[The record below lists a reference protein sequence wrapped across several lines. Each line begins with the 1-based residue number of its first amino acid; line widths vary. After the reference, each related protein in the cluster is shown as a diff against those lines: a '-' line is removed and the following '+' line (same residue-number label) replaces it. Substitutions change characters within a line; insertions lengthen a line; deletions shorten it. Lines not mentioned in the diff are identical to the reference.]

1 MIIPHTA
8 GNNRLQSISTMV
20 ERLAARALE
29 EALQDT
35 PVVLIHGPRQ
45 SGKSTLAQAAAKN
58 HFGGNYVTLDDP
70 LILEEARTN
79 PSSFIKGKN
88 PPLVIDEVQR
98 APELFLAIKLFID
111 RNRKPGQFLLTGS
124 ANVLVL
130 PKVADSLAGRMEPI
144 DLLPFSQA
152 ELEVATSNFTDMV
165 FGKDL
170 PAGFHP
176 SSKDDL
182 VQRIAKGGFPEP
194 VQRSSE
200 SRREAWFQ
208 SYVRTVLDRDVR
220 DLSNVTGLTQM
231 PRLLALLSARS
242 GSTLNISSLSVDTGV
257 PHTTLTRYIDLFKAL
272 FLVHLVP
279 AWSANVETRLAKSSK
294 AFIVDTGLLCYLT
307 GMDAKAL
314 ATDALRFEPA
324 LKTFVANELQKLS
337 SAGRVKPWL
346 FHLRTVK
353 QKQVDFVLEARDG
366 RVVGV
371 DVVAGHAVSN
381 DDFEGLRFLAELTG
395 ARFHRGVILYD
406 GDEVV
411 SIGPHL
417 VAMPITAL
425 WSP

>member
-1 MIIPHTA
+1 
-8 GNNRLQSISTMV
+8 MV
-20 ERLAARALE
+20 ERSAARAVE
-29 EALQDT
+29 DALQDT

-45 SGKSTLAQAAAKN
+45 AGKSTLAQAAAKS

-152 ELEVATSNFTDMV
+152 ELESAESNFTDAV

-170 PAGFHP
+170 PNYGGHA
-176 SSKDDL
+176 SSREDL
-182 VQRIAKGGFPEP
+182 IQRIVRGGFPEP
-194 VQRSSE
+194 VSRSSE
-200 SRREAWFQ
+200 ARREAWFQ

-231 PRLLALLSARS
+231 PRLLSLLSARS
-242 GSTLNISSLSVDTGV
+242 GSTLNIASLSVDTGV

-279 AWSANVETRLAKSSK
+279 AWSSNVEARLAKSSK
-294 AFIVDTGLLCYLT
+294 AFLVDTGLLCYLT
-307 GMDAKAL
+307 GMDAKGL
-314 ATDALRFEPA
+314 ATDGLRYEPA

-337 SAGRVKPWL
+337 GAGRTKPWL

-371 DVVAGHAVSN
+371 DVVPGKAVAN
-381 DDFEGLRFLAELTG
+381 EDFEGLRFLAELTG
-395 ARFHRGVILYD
+395 ERFHRGVVLYD

-411 SIGPHL
+411 TIAPDL
-417 VAMPITAL
+417 VALPLSAL
-425 WSP
+425 WTP